1 MPYFSNLSRRKFIWG
16 MSCSCGS
23 ALLLPS
29 CTDVAMSER
38 KQIRIFSDD
47 YLYSKTFPAY
57 EKFKSK
63 NIQVK
68 FGTVPYNINGTRKI
82 ESLDIA
88 DASHTPYK
96 KTDTISCDQIL
107 MSGGWSPIVHLLS
120 QRGVRPIWNA
130 ENLCFLPDGTNEN
143 ITIIGSAHNQKE
155 IHRKISQNCKCR
167 CL

>member
-63 NIQVK
+63 
-68 FGTVPYNINGTRKI
+68 TKI
-82 ESLDIA
+82 ITSTSES
-88 DASHTPYK
+88 K
-96 KTDTISCDQIL
+96 K
-107 MSGGWSPIVHLLS
+107 
-120 QRGVRPIWNA
+120 
-130 ENLCFLPDGTNEN
+130 
-143 ITIIGSAHNQKE
+143 
-155 IHRKISQNCKCR
+155 
-167 CL
+167 